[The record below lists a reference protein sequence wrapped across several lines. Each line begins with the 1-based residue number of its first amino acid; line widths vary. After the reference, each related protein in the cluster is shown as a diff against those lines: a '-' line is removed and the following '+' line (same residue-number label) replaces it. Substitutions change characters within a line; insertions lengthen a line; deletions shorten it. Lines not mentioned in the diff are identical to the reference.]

1 MYAIWRFV
9 SGLTIVLNRI
19 VVLVISL
26 TVCFDLITVLAGDPN
41 ATKKTTIAL
50 AWIDTHPQASLAIAG
65 VLAILNLNILQFLL
79 FSLVNAPGRAY
90 IESKSS
96 GGQSRVSLRAIQNAL
111 AATALQVP
119 DIARSRIRVLK
130 LGSNRYRVHIRYW
143 VRNVASAGDAAE
155 HLRLILKKRFSDL
168 VVLDPKDRVEFDL
181 DLAGIEGLVLKATN
195 RRELPRPNDRLSDR
209 PSDSGFKGPIYPVEG
224 DNGP

>member
-1 MYAIWRFV
+1 MWRFF
-9 SGLTIVLNRI
+9 SGLTNVLNRI
-19 VVLVISL
+19 VVLAISL
-26 TVCFDLITVLAGDPN
+26 MACFDLFMVLNSKGFVL
-41 ATKKTTIAL
+41 TTSAAL
-50 AWIDTHPQASLAIAG
+50 MNWIERNPEVSVSVALLL
-65 VLAILNLNILQFLL
+65 VILNLNILQFVL
-79 FSLVNAPGRAY
+79 FTMVNAPGRAY
-90 IESKSS
+90 IESKST

-111 AATALQVP
+111 AATALAVP

-130 LGSNRYRVHIRYW
+130 LGTNRYRVHIRYW

-181 DLAGIEGLVLKATN
+181 DLAGIEGLVLKPSG
-195 RRELPRPNDRLSDR
+195 RRELPRPSDR
-209 PSDSGFKGPIYPVEG
+209 VTDRPTDSSFKGPIYPVEG

>member
-1 MYAIWRFV
+1 MWRFI
-9 SGLTIVLNRI
+9 SGLTNVLNRI
-19 VVLVISL
+19 VVLAISL
-26 TVCFDLITVLAGDPN
+26 MACVDLYVVLN
-41 ATKKTTIAL
+41 ASGIVLTTSSKLMNWVETHPEVSAAIAL
-50 AWIDTHPQASLAIAG
+50 L
-65 VLAILNLNILQFLL
+65 LLILNLNIIQFVL

-90 IESKSS
+90 IESKST

-111 AATALQVP
+111 AATALAVP

-130 LGSNRYRVHIRYW
+130 LGTNRYRVHIRYW

-181 DLAGIEGLVLKATN
+181 DLAGIEGLVLKASG
-195 RRELPRPNDRLSDR
+195 RRELPRPNDRLTDR